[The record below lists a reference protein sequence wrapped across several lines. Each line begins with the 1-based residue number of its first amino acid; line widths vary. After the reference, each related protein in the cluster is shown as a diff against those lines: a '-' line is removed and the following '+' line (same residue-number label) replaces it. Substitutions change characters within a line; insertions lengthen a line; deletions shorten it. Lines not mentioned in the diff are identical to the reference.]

1 MGNTTADEGMTIAR
15 ECSRA
20 AAHILDS
27 VTKTAQIS
35 SWATPQMQDMFEEWI
50 GIIGRQIL
58 RDLDLPGRIDIT
70 ATAAGIGISGSTLLG
85 MLLFMQRRGSILITD
100 IGVEKGTGRAEDTC
114 DCRCGKE

>member
-1 MGNTTADEGMTIAR
+1 
-15 ECSRA
+15 
-20 AAHILDS
+20 
-27 VTKTAQIS
+27 
-35 SWATPQMQDMFEEWI
+35 MQDMFEEWI

-70 ATAAGIGISGSTLLG
+70 ATAAGIGISGSTLMG

-114 DCRCGKE
+114 YCRCGKE